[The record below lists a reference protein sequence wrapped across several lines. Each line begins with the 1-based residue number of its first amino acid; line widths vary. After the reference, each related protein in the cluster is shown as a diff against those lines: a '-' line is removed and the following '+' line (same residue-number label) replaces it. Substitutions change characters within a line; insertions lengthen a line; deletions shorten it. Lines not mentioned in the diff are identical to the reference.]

1 MIERLKSDN
10 KPNFLLL
17 NYNASDF
24 KIKNFFVIPKHFFTP
39 DIIEKRKPL
48 SQTARRAGWV
58 GCNILFNNIPQS
70 GKIYII
76 KNGSIEPKNAV
87 LKNWQRT
94 LFLKEER
101 KIETRGWLLDV
112 MNCIDII
119 NKQKFNLNEI
129 YLFEKTLSKKHPNN
143 KHIKDKIR
151 QQLQILRD
159 RGYIKFI
166 EKGVYQKI

>member
-1 MIERLKSDN
+1 
-10 KPNFLLL
+10 LL

-24 KIKNFFVIPKHFFTP
+24 KIKTFFVIPKHFFTP